1 MSFHVVVGTS
11 ASGIATARL
20 LAESGERVRI
30 LSRRGGGP
38 EHSLIEPIAADAR
51 DAARLTELTS
61 GATTL
66 FNCATP
72 AYDLLPVETPALAAA
87 LLIAAERSGAG
98 YVNLSNTYG
107 YGPPAPGEPLTED
120 LPMSPTTIKGRVR
133 AQMWEDAI
141 TAHNERRIR
150 FTEVRPGDFIGPRQ
164 LSMFNLLI
172 APPVLAGEPAV
183 VPADLDAPHSWSH
196 PGDAANALVTLSRDE
211 RAWGRAW
218 HVPPISDVTVRE
230 VTERFAELAGA
241 PAPQLISMSPLDLHK
256 AGLADPIMAQTW
268 EMQYQYQRPFILDAS
283 LTVKTF
289 GLTPTPL
296 DDVLLETV
304 KSFAN

>member
-1 MSFHVVVGTS
+1 M
-11 ASGIATARL
+11 

-38 EHSLIEPIAADAR
+38 QHPLIEPIAADAR

-72 AYDLLPVETPALAAA
+72 AYALLPVETPALAVA
-87 LLIAAERSGAG
+87 LLTAAERSGAG

-107 YGPPAPGEPLTED
+107 YGPAAPGEPLTED

-133 AQMWEDAI
+133 AQMWQDAI
-141 TAHNERRIR
+141 TAHDEGRIR
-150 FTEVRPGDFIGPRQ
+150 FTEVRPGDFIGPGQ

-172 APPVLAGEPAV
+172 APPVLAGEPVV

-196 PGDAANALVTLSRDE
+196 PGDAAHALVTLSRDE

-218 HVPPISDVTVRE
+218 HVPPVSDAPVRAVTK
-230 VTERFAELAGA
+230 RFAELAGA
-241 PAPQLISMSPLDLHK
+241 PVPQLTSMSPLDLHN
-256 AGLADPIMAQTW
+256 AGLADPVIAQTW
-268 EMQYQYQRPFILDAS
+268 EMQYQYRRPFVLDAS
-283 LTVKTF
+283 LTAKTF

-296 DDVLLETV
+296 DDVLLETAA
-304 KSFAN
+304 SFTDCRRAD

>member
-38 EHSLIEPIAADAR
+38 EHPLIEPIAADAR

-72 AYDLLPVETPALAAA
+72 AYDMLPVETPALAAA
-87 LLIAAERSGAG
+87 LLTAAERSGAG

-107 YGPPAPGEPLTED
+107 YGPPAPGEPMTEA

-133 AQMWEDAI
+133 AQMWEDAV
-141 TAHNERRIR
+141 TAHNEGRIR
-150 FTEVRPGDFIGPRQ
+150 FTEVRPGDFIGPGQ

-211 RAWGRAW
+211 QAWGRAW
-218 HVPPISDVTVRE
+218 HVPPISDATVRE
-230 VTERFAELAGA
+230 VTKRFAELAGA
-241 PAPQLISMSPLDLHK
+241 SAPQLISMSPLDLHN
-256 AGLADPIMAQTW
+256 AGLADPIIAQTW

-283 LTVKTF
+283 LTAKTF

-296 DDVLLETV
+296 DDVLLETA
-304 KSFAN
+304 KSFAD